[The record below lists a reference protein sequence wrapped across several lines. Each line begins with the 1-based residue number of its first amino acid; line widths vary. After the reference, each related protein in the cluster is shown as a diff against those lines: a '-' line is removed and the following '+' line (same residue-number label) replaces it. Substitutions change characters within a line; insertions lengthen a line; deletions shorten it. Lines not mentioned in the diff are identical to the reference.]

1 MAEAIHH
8 LTKDDPPALLIYSYT
23 MDTKIT
29 GQGVGIHHPRFG
41 MVLKEKM
48 DALGIECQV
57 RTGVRPG
64 SEEWTTLAMEFV
76 KKHFEMK

>member
-1 MAEAIHH
+1 
-8 LTKDDPPALLIYSYT
+8 
-23 MDTKIT
+23 
-29 GQGVGIHHPRFG
+29 
-41 MVLKEKM
+41 M